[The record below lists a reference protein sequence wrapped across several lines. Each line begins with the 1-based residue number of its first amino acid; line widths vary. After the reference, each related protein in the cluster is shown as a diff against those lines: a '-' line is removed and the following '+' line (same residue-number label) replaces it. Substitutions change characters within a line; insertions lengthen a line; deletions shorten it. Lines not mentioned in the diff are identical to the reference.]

1 MLRVAFQ
8 HERWRILLYRRLLST
23 TRSPYQV
30 LGVPSGATKA
40 DVKKAYIEKAKK
52 CHPDLFPDDEEK
64 TKEFQELQ
72 EAYTILS
79 DTKKRAE
86 YAQMQRA
93 TQGQGPAGPRHPYT
107 DYSGAYSRNSGAYGH
122 SFRYGADG
130 PGKKDPFHDMLQEML
145 RAQQQK
151 HRKYGPEYAHEAK
164 IRGSRWDQ
172 IILRLVLAYMV
183 LWIFFGN
190 LRFAAS
196 QQAPVAD
203 PDGRRATPLEDFMA
217 ARMRDN
223 VGPVVMDPREREFLA
238 RQREVR
244 ELMEKYNEENKGKK
258 KKKDE
263 TIDMIENDRSE

>member
-64 TKEFQELQ
+64 TKEFQLQ
-72 EAYTILS
+72 EAYSILS

-93 TQGQGPAGPRHPYT
+93 TQGHGPAGPRHPYT
-107 DYSGAYSRNSGAYGH
+107 DYSGTYSRNSGAYGH
-122 SFRYGADG
+122 SFRHGADG
-130 PGKKDPFHDMLQEML
+130 RGKKDPLHDMLQEML

-151 HRKYGPEYAHEAK
+151 HQKYGPEYAREAK

-190 LRFAAS
+190 LRLETNERK
-196 QQAPVAD
+196 
-203 PDGRRATPLEDFMA
+203 RRISELETDIKIQNDTMKMLMKYGYYSPKTPKLETLDIKNQKLSSK
-217 ARMRDN
+217 DQSSE
-223 VGPVVMDPREREFLA
+223 PEST
-238 RQREVR
+238 
-244 ELMEKYNEENKGKK
+244 EKV
-258 KKKDE
+258 
-263 TIDMIENDRSE
+263 